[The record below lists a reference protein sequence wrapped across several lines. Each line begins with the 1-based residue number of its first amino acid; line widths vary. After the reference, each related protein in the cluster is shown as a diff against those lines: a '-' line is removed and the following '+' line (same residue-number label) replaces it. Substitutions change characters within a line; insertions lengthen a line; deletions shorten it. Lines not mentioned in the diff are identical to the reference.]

1 MAKES
6 TLDKQRIKAM
16 KEGRDKKAHEHFV
29 QYAPVWLVAEEPLL
43 NRDTLYFNVVFQHP
57 QYGWVNR
64 HYAYD
69 VVTDVLYHKGQ
80 QSIDEETA
88 LDIQTKDPYIKAAGF
103 NSVQAYGG

>member
-6 TLDKQRIKAM
+6 TVDKQRIKAM
-16 KEGRDKKAHEHFV
+16 KEARDQKAHEHFV
-29 QYAPVWLVAEEPLL
+29 QYAPVWLVTEEPALGI
-43 NRDTLYFNVVFQHP
+43 DTLYFNVVFHHP

-64 HYAYD
+64 RYAYD

-80 QSIDEETA
+80 QLVDEETA
-88 LDIQTKDPYIKAAGF
+88 LDIQAKEPYVKATNF